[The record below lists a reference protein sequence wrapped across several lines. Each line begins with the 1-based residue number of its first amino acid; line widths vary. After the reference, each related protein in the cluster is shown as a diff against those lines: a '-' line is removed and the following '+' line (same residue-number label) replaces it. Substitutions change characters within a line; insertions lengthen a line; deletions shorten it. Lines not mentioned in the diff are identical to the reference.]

1 MKILISILVISLF
14 VLSSCKKNY
23 IIYYNKVN
31 EIDSIY
37 RMANNPKLAIKEY
50 RELFKEYAPKNQERI
65 EEYSNY
71 IILAD
76 QYKEDFGGKKSL
88 YTLIPLIAPYENGY
102 KKYLSLF
109 GKYGIDS
116 TEVKQKVADW
126 KKGLNK
132 QLIDSFNIAITRDQE
147 GRPFDTAL
155 VRKNVEKNAR
165 LFKWTFEKFGFPSQ
179 QKIGNFPMI
188 TMLSHMSESKTLYPY
203 LDTKILE
210 YIKSGD
216 CPPLGYSMMVDT
228 YQIPLGKGTYYG
240 MGRSFTGK
248 IDSVTIDR
256 HRKMIGLP
264 SLKHADKIKQD
275 FFVKIKN
282 KK

>member
-1 MKILISILVISLF
+1 MKILISILVMSLF

-37 RMANNPKLAIKEY
+37 RLDNNPRLAIKEY

-71 IILAD
+71 ITLAD

-88 YTLIPLIAPYENGY
+88 YKLIPLIAPYGDEY
-102 KKYLSLF
+102 KKYLPLF

-116 TEVKQKVADW
+116 TEVKEKMADW
-126 KKGLNK
+126 KKDLNK

-155 VRKNVEKNAR
+155 VRKNVEKNAH

-188 TMLSHMSESKTLYPY
+188 TMLSHMSESKILYPY
-203 LDTKILE
+203 LEKEILE

-228 YQIPLGKGTYYG
+228 HQIPMGKGTYYG
-240 MGRSFTGK
+240 MGRSFMGK

-264 SLKHADKIKQD
+264 SLKHTEKLKQD
-275 FFVKIKN
+275 FFTKIKN